1 MIVAA
6 EKLMQDG
13 YSFVWYIIGE
23 GPDRAAIEKMIIQR
37 NLQEHFI
44 LAGVRTNPYPFLK
57 AANVM
62 CMASRWEGM
71 PSTVTEAKIL
81 GVPSVG
87 TEYLSAREQI
97 EQHVEGIIVD
107 NNDDSIGDGVR
118 WCLDNKNE
126 LNRMHEYLLSQTYGN
141 DSTFHQIENILFE
154 RETEDE

>member
-1 MIVAA
+1 
-6 EKLMQDG
+6 
-13 YSFVWYIIGE
+13 
-23 GPDRAAIEKMIIQR
+23 
-37 NLQEHFI
+37 
-44 LAGVRTNPYPFLK
+44 
-57 AANVM
+57 
-62 CMASRWEGM
+62 M

-81 GVPSVG
+81 GVPSVV

-97 EQHVEGIIVD
+97 EQNVEGIIVD

-126 LNRMHEYLLSQTYGN
+126 LNRMHEYLLSQSYGN